1 MGYLVILLFFPTVCS
16 VLIKGQS
23 QDLGKEIVDHDCL
36 RNLAFGI
43 TVYFYPPW
51 SL

>member
-36 RNLAFGI
+36 LRNLAFGI
-43 TVYFYPPW
+43 TVHFYSP
-51 SL
+51 